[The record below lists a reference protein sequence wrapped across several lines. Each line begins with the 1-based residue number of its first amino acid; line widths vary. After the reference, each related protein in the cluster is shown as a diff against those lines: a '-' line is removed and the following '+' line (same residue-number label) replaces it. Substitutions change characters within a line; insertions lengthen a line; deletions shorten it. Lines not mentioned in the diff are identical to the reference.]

1 MQITIFDSIK
11 YCLQYLYY
19 IFYHCTETG
28 YQSACT
34 EISDLRRQ
42 KALVQTYS
50 HQTNDTIKH
59 YDEYSRKI
67 TGQADKLVNK
77 AK

>member
-1 MQITIFDSIK
+1 MTVINIACSIFTIF
-11 YCLQYLYY
+11 
-19 IFYHCTETG
+19 FYHCTETG
-28 YQSACT
+28 YQSACAET
-34 EISDLRRQ
+34 SDLRRQ

-50 HQTNDTIKH
+50 QQTNDTIKH